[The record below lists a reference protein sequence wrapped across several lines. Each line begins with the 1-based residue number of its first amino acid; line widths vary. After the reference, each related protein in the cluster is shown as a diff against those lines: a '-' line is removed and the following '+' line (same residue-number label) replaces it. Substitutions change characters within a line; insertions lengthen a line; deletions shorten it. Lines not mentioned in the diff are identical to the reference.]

1 MHRETLKIFVALFR
15 QRKYIRLM
23 LTMEGL
29 EGPNTQDK
37 AERFMAWTGH
47 QLEDVIATC
56 HLSGIAGYVAGK
68 IVQHRFAFRQLWKNY
83 SEEFHRLSSGQL
95 QNLSSVTGRPSF
107 EMSRSFAGAAA
118 RCLLAHG
125 SVSLV

>member
-1 MHRETLKIFVALFR
+1 MVRNFTGFR
-15 QRKYIRLM
+15 Q
-23 LTMEGL
+23 
-29 EGPNTQDK
+29 
-37 AERFMAWTGH
+37 AE
-47 QLEDVIATC
+47 
-56 HLSGIAGYVAGK
+56 
-68 IVQHRFAFRQLWKNY
+68 IVSA
-83 SEEFHRLSSGQL
+83 SGQL